1 MHSADGTLTI
11 TFNGEIYNYR
21 ELRAELEAKGYSF
34 RSDSDTEVLL
44 QLYAD
49 RGPAMVEALR
59 GMFAFGLW
67 DSRTRQLLLA
77 RDPLGIKPLYYADDG
92 WTVRFASQAKALL
105 AGGAVSRDP
114 DPAGIVG
121 FHLLGSVPEPF
132 TVWRGIRAVPAGT
145 THHGRRRRARG
156 AARLLQRRRSRSAA
170 APAPAGNGAADAR
183 RQLSAAVHDSVRHH
197 LVADVPVAVFLSA
210 GLDSGALL
218 GTMAEL
224 GARDTLA
231 VTLAFA
237 EFKGDRHDEAPLAAE
252 VAARY
257 GARHV
262 VRTVDRAE
270 FERDLPAILDAMDL
284 PTIDGI
290 NTWFVAKAAH
300 EAGIKVALSGLGA
313 DECFGGY
320 PSFTDVPRSVH
331 LLRPFRFIPGL
342 GALVAPRAVVR
353 HRLRRAAASQ
363 VGGRA
368 AVWRRLGGRLPAAPQ
383 RLHAVGAR
391 RPARSGAGRGGP
403 APAGAA
409 QPHRGALQAGRP
421 LGDFDRV
428 AALETSL
435 YMRNQ
440 LLRDADWAGMAHS
453 IEIRV
458 PYVDPFFLAALP
470 PGDVLAAIKAKE
482 AVADVPQP
490 PLPEASRNRSKT
502 GFVTPVGRW
511 MREASGAAEA
521 AATSPSPTPRAPGHC
536 ASGRPAGPARPRP
549 DLDMTARMLALV
561 SDCYGMG
568 GGIARYNQDLFE
580 GLAEGGAR
588 DPRAAAPWRRDGIA
602 LPAGIRQEPPVFSRL
617 WYSLK
622 SLWIGMAAGAVR
634 RRVLRP
640 CLHGADRLGRRAPDR
655 RALLAADPWRGHL
668 GDAARACGAARSRPP
683 TW

>member
-1 MHSADGTLTI
+1 MCGIAGIYAYLDVAPGADRAELARMNARMTRRGPDGSGNWLSADGRVGFTHRRLAIIDLSERGAQPMHSADGTLTI

-21 ELRAELEAKGYSF
+21 ELRAELERKGCSF

-67 DSRTRQLLLA
+67 DARQRRLVLA

-92 WTVRFASQAKALL
+92 WSLRFASQAKALL

-121 FHLLGSVPEPF
+121 FHLMGSVPEPF
-132 TVWRGIRAVPAGT
+132 TVWREIRAVPAGAVMIVDAA
-145 THHGRRRRARG
+145 GPQAPSRYYDVAESLVRRAAMAGGG
-156 AARLLQRRRSRSAA
+156 AAEARQRMSAA
-170 APAPAGNGAADAR
+170 I
-183 RQLSAAVHDSVRHH
+183 HDSVRHH

-224 GARDTLA
+224 GARDITA
-231 VTLAFA
+231 VTLGFS
-237 EFKGDRHDEAPLAAE
+237 EFHGSALDEVPLAAE
-252 VAARY
+252 VAKRY

-262 VRTVDRAE
+262 VRTIDRAE

-284 PTIDGI
+284 PTTDGI

-320 PSFTDVPRSVH
+320 PSFVDVPRSVR
-331 LLRPFRFIPGL
+331 LLRPLRFLPGAGSL
-342 GALVAPRAVVR
+342 ARRVMSLAIAAGIGVHPKAAGLLQYGGHWAGAYL
-353 HRLRRAAASQ
+353 LRRS
-363 VGGRA
+363 VYMPWELDRVLDPGMLDEGL
-368 AVWRRLGGRLPAAPQ
+368 RRLAPLGRIASAL
-383 RLHAVGAR
+383 R
-391 RPARSGAGRGGP
+391 AGRS
-403 APAGAA
+403 
-409 QPHRGALQAGRP
+409 

-453 IEIRV
+453 VEIRV

-470 PGDVLAAIKAKE
+470 PGEVLASVNAKAS
-482 AVADVPQP
+482 VADIPRP
-490 PLPEASRNRSKT
+490 PLPEASRARSKT
-502 GFVTPVGRW
+502 GFVTPVGQW
-511 MREASGAAEA
+511 MNEAAGGAASVSFSA
-521 AATSPSPTPRAPGHC
+521 ASRAWALRVWKAGWTSPTPA
-536 ASGRPAGPARPRP
+536 
-549 DLDMTARMLALV
+549 
-561 SDCYGMG
+561 
-568 GGIARYNQDLFE
+568 
-580 GLAEGGAR
+580 
-588 DPRAAAPWRRDGIA
+588 
-602 LPAGIRQEPPVFSRL
+602 
-617 WYSLK
+617 
-622 SLWIGMAAGAVR
+622 
-634 RRVLRP
+634 
-640 CLHGADRLGRRAPDR
+640 
-655 RALLAADPWRGHL
+655 
-668 GDAARACGAARSRPP
+668 
-683 TW
+683 

>member
-1 MHSADGTLTI
+1 MNARMAPRGPDGSGDWFSPDRRVGFTHRRLAIIDLSERGAQPMHSADGTLTI

-21 ELRAELEAKGYSF
+21 ELKAELEAKGYGF

-49 RGPAMVEALR
+49 RGPSMVEALR
-59 GMFAFGLW
+59 GMFAFGIW
-67 DSRTRQLLLA
+67 DSRTRKLLLA

-92 WTVRFASQAKALL
+92 WTIRFASQAKALL

-121 FHLLGSVPEPF
+121 FHLFGSVPDPF

-145 THHGRRRRARG
+145 TILVDTAGPEAPRAYYDVAQSLGRRAG
-156 AARLLQRRRSRSAA
+156 AA
-170 APAPAGNGAADAR
+170 GIGGADAC

-231 VTLAFA
+231 VTLSFA

-252 VAARY
+252 IAARY

-270 FERDLPAILDAMDL
+270 FERDLPAILDAMDM

-331 LLRPFRFIPGL
+331 LMRPFRFIPGL
-342 GALVAPRAVVR
+342 GALARRVLSSAIASGAPLHPKSAGVLQYGGDWAGAYL
-353 HRLRRAAASQ
+353 LRRSVFMPWELDGLLDPELVAE
-363 VGGRA
+363 GL
-368 AVWRRLGGRLPAAPQ
+368 RRLSPLSHIAAT
-383 RLHAVGAR
+383 L
-391 RPARSGAGRGGP
+391 RS
-403 APAGAA
+403 
-409 QPHRGALQAGRP
+409 GRP

-428 AALETSL
+428 AAMETSL

-458 PYVDPFFLAALP
+458 PFVDPFFLAALP
-470 PGDVLAAIKAKE
+470 SGDVLAAIKAKE
-482 AVADVPQP
+482 AMADVPQP

-511 MREASGAAEA
+511 IRDASGASGDVTFSNASRAWALRVWQAGWTA
-521 AATSPSPTPRAPGHC
+521 AA
-536 ASGRPAGPARPRP
+536 
-549 DLDMTARMLALV
+549 
-561 SDCYGMG
+561 
-568 GGIARYNQDLFE
+568 
-580 GLAEGGAR
+580 
-588 DPRAAAPWRRDGIA
+588 
-602 LPAGIRQEPPVFSRL
+602 
-617 WYSLK
+617 
-622 SLWIGMAAGAVR
+622 
-634 RRVLRP
+634 
-640 CLHGADRLGRRAPDR
+640 
-655 RALLAADPWRGHL
+655 
-668 GDAARACGAARSRPP
+668 
-683 TW
+683 

>member
-1 MHSADGTLTI
+1 MCGIAGIFAYLEVAPALDRGELARMNARMAPRGPDGSGDWFSADRRVGFTHRRLAIIDLSERGAQPMHSADGTLTI

-21 ELRAELEAKGYSF
+21 ALKAELEAKGCSF

-49 RGPAMVEALR
+49 RGPSMVEALR
-59 GMFAFGLW
+59 GMFTFGIW
-67 DSRTRQLLLA
+67 DSRTRKLLLA

-92 WTVRFASQAKALL
+92 WTLRFASQAKALL

-121 FHLLGSVPEPF
+121 FHLFGSVPDPF

-145 THHGRRRRARG
+145 TILVDAAGPEAPRVYYNVAQSLGGRAG
-156 AARLLQRRRSRSAA
+156 AA
-170 APAPAGNGAADAR
+170 GVGAADAR

-231 VTLAFA
+231 VTLSFA

-252 VAARY
+252 IAARY

-270 FERDLPAILDAMDL
+270 FEHDLPAILDAMDM

-331 LLRPFRFIPGL
+331 LMRPFRFIPGL
-342 GALVAPRAVVR
+342 GALARRVLSSAIASGAQLHPKSAGVLQYGGDWAGAYL
-353 HRLRRAAASQ
+353 LRRSVFMPWELDGLLDPALVAEGLRRLAPLSHIAAA
-363 VGGRA
+363 
-368 AVWRRLGGRLPAAPQ
+368 
-383 RLHAVGAR
+383 
-391 RPARSGAGRGGP
+391 
-403 APAGAA
+403 
-409 QPHRGALQAGRP
+409 LQSGRP

-428 AALETSL
+428 AAMETSL

-470 PGDVLAAIKAKE
+470 SGDVLATIKAKE
-482 AVADVPQP
+482 AMADVPQP

-511 MREASGAAEA
+511 MRDASGAASA
-521 AATSPSPTPRAPGHC
+521 HC
-536 ASGRPAGPARPRP
+536 GERQRTKDS
-549 DLDMTARMLALV
+549 
-561 SDCYGMG
+561 
-568 GGIARYNQDLFE
+568 
-580 GLAEGGAR
+580 
-588 DPRAAAPWRRDGIA
+588 RRNI
-602 LPAGIRQEPPVFSRL
+602 
-617 WYSLK
+617 
-622 SLWIGMAAGAVR
+622 R
-634 RRVLRP
+634 RRR
-640 CLHGADRLGRRAPDR
+640 
-655 RALLAADPWRGHL
+655 
-668 GDAARACGAARSRPP
+668 ARSKPP
-683 TW
+683 

>member
-1 MHSADGTLTI
+1 MCGIAGLYAYLDVAPPVDRAELSRMNARMAPRGPDGSGDWFSADGRVGFTHRRLAIIDLSDRGAQPMHSADGTLTI

-21 ELRAELEAKGYSF
+21 ELKAELETKGYRF

-49 RGPAMVEALR
+49 RGQSMVEALR

-67 DSRTRQLLLA
+67 DGAKRQLLLA

-92 WTVRFASQAKALL
+92 WTIRFASQAKALL

-132 TVWRGIRAVPAGT
+132 TVWRGIRSVPSGATVIVDAAGPNAPDVYYSVAQSL
-145 THHGRRRRARG
+145 GRR
-156 AARLLQRRRSRSAA
+156 
-170 APAPAGNGAADAR
+170 AGNGMKVEAA
-183 RQLSAAVHDSVRHH
+183 RQQMSAAVHDSVRHH

-224 GARDTLA
+224 GVRDTLA
-231 VTLAFA
+231 VTLSFA
-237 EFKGDRHDEAPLAAE
+237 EFKGDRHDEAPIAAE
-252 VAARY
+252 VARRY

-290 NTWFVAKAAH
+290 NTWFVAKAAR

-320 PSFTDVPRSVH
+320 PSFKDVPRSVH

-342 GALVAPRAVVR
+342 GGLVRRLMSSTIASGERLHPKSAGVLQYGGDWAGAYLLRRSVYMPWELDRLLDPALVEEG
-353 HRLRRAAASQ
+353 LRR
-363 VGGRA
+363 
-368 AVWRRLGGRLPAAPQ
+368 LAP
-383 RLHAVGAR
+383 LSHIANE
-391 RPARSGAGRGGP
+391 
-403 APAGAA
+403 
-409 QPHRGALQAGRP
+409 LQAGRP

-458 PYVDPFFLAALP
+458 PYVDAFFLAALP
-470 PGDVLAAIKAKE
+470 PGDVLAQIKAKE
-482 AVADVPQP
+482 AVADVPRP
-490 PLPEASRNRSKT
+490 PLPDVSRNRAKT

-511 MREASGAAEA
+511 MREASGAGEDVTFSNASRA
-521 AATSPSPTPRAPGHC
+521 WALRVWQAGWTGSATAC
-536 ASGRPAGPARPRP
+536 
-549 DLDMTARMLALV
+549 
-561 SDCYGMG
+561 
-568 GGIARYNQDLFE
+568 
-580 GLAEGGAR
+580 
-588 DPRAAAPWRRDGIA
+588 
-602 LPAGIRQEPPVFSRL
+602 PP
-617 WYSLK
+617 
-622 SLWIGMAAGAVR
+622 
-634 RRVLRP
+634 
-640 CLHGADRLGRRAPDR
+640 
-655 RALLAADPWRGHL
+655 
-668 GDAARACGAARSRPP
+668 
-683 TW
+683 